1 MNRGA
6 LAIGAAAALAWLL
19 RGKRTASDPPTATPD
34 APWMDTDS
42 PPPTTPA
49 AADADPQEVEA
60 LARMLVSETGSRNGR
75 IVIGWITIQVAKR
88 RKQSI
93 FQLLTRGAGYG
104 KQARPG
110 QEPFYASTAEPAT
123 VASRQ
128 LARELLR
135 GAVLPSA
142 QIRKHR
148 PGAWVE
154 RRQNV
159 TDDRVL
165 ELQRVFSE
173 GIYARVAGTN
183 WMLYSRDAPQISIAP
198 YATATGRLD
207 AVPVVPATDA
217 PPAVA

>member
-6 LAIGAAAALAWLL
+6 LALGAAAALAWLL
-19 RGKRTASDPPTATPD
+19 RGRRTASGTPAAPAA
-34 APWMDTDS
+34 APWMGGGS
-42 PPPTTPA
+42 SAPAPPA
-49 AADADPQEVEA
+49 GAEVDPQEVEA
-60 LARMLVSETGSRNGR
+60 LARMLVSETGSRDGR

-88 RKQSI
+88 RKQTI
-93 FQLLTRGAGYG
+93 FQLLTGGAGYG
-104 KQARPG
+104 KQDRPG
-110 QEPFYASTAEPAT
+110 HEPFYASTAEPAT

-135 GAVLPSA
+135 GAVVPAA

-148 PGAWVE
+148 PGPWVE
-154 RRQNV
+154 RKQNIG
-159 TDDRVL
+159 DDRL
-165 ELQRVFSE
+165 IALQNKWGA

-183 WMLYSRDAPQISIAP
+183 WMLYSRDTPQISIAP

-217 PPAVA
+217 APAVA